1 MVYNT
6 TFLLRRGTKESWER
20 NNPILAYGEPGYDS
34 TNYGLKI
41 GDGKTHWN
49 DLHFMST
56 TEEEIEKAIKDYF
69 EKNPGSGG
77 NGQPGK
83 DGISATHE
91 WNGSVLTIT
100 SASGSSSSNLLGP
113 KGNPGRGIASIL
125 RTSGNGEP
133 GSIDIYT
140 ITYSDGTTDSFSVY
154 NGKDG
159 FGVGN
164 EAGENGATFIPSISD
179 GILSWTNDKNLENP
193 EPVNI
198 IGPQGESGYAPQKGI
213 DYWTNE
219 DKQEI
224 ISELPAPDL
233 TGYATEEFV
242 NKQIADAQLS
252 GNGEINLSAYYT
264 KSETNAA
271 IKTAVEAIE
280 LMPGPQG
287 EPGPKGDTPQK
298 YVDYFTEEDVSK
310 IVDKVVENIPD
321 IEGGAAEGFI
331 AQDEPPENTKVL
343 WIDTNDNS
351 SQGGVGGTGNV
362 DLTGYATEN
371 WVQDNYQP
379 KGEYLTEHQDISGKL
394 DSDKLP
400 EAIDIALALAKES
413 GDFNGQ
419 PGTDGKSA
427 YEYAQDGGF
436 TGTEE
441 AFANK
446 LAAEYLPISGG
457 DLTGDLRMNGH
468 KLSGLNAPVEEDEAA
483 TKGYA
488 VAKDSVVNNFT
499 TTEPGFVAD
508 ARALKVLNDNIGKIS
523 HIREFSPGQTVDITF
538 GTYRT
543 AALVFS
549 AGSVSKAICYLF
561 SNGYLSPLSTVE
573 NVSASLSD
581 DYKTITITNNS
592 GSGLYAILG
601 VLHLGT
607 TSMTV
612 KTRS

>member
-77 NGQPGK
+77 SGLPGK

-113 KGNPGRGIASIL
+113 KGDPGRGIASIL

-140 ITYSDGTTDSFSVY
+140 ITYSDGTTDRFSVY

-159 FGVGN
+159 LGGGN
-164 EAGENGATFIPSISD
+164 ETGENGATFVPSISD

-198 IGPQGESGYAPQKGI
+198 IGPQGESGYTPQKGI

-224 ISELPAPDL
+224 ISELPAP
-233 TGYATEEFV
+233 
-242 NKQIADAQLS
+242 
-252 GNGEINLSAYYT
+252 
-264 KSETNAA
+264 
-271 IKTAVEAIE
+271 
-280 LMPGPQG
+280 
-287 EPGPKGDTPQK
+287 
-298 YVDYFTEEDVSK
+298 
-310 IVDKVVENIPD
+310 
-321 IEGGAAEGFI
+321 
-331 AQDEPPENTKVL
+331 
-343 WIDTNDNS
+343 
-351 SQGGVGGTGNV
+351 

-400 EAIDIALALAKES
+400 EAINIALTQAKES
-413 GDFNGQ
+413 GEFDGQ
-419 PGTDGKSA
+419 PGNDGKSA
-427 YEYAQDGGF
+427 YEYAQDGGY

-441 AFANK
+441 EFATK

-457 DLTGDLRMNGH
+457 DMTGAINMNGH
-468 KLSGLNAPVEEDEAA
+468 KIKGLNAPTEDDEPA
-483 TKGYA
+483 TKGYVDAKKLSMELLWENDSPTSPFEQKKFGINFESYDSYVLLTMVSTQYQYVQYSYAPCGKNIA
-488 VAKDSVVNNFT
+488 VSFEWADDGVYYSRVFRPDGNYIFVGQGWASKTKD
-499 TTEPGFVAD
+499 
-508 ARALKVLNDNIGKIS
+508 DNAIIPYQIYGIK
-523 HIREFSPGQTVDITF
+523 G
-538 GTYRT
+538 
-543 AALVFS
+543 
-549 AGSVSKAICYLF
+549 VS
-561 SNGYLSPLSTVE
+561 
-573 NVSASLSD
+573 
-581 DYKTITITNNS
+581 
-592 GSGLYAILG
+592 
-601 VLHLGT
+601 
-607 TSMTV
+607 
-612 KTRS
+612 